1 MDHSYLLGK
10 PNTRICWPEEKI
22 IVVLSHLMLEQP
34 EGLNSKRFG
43 QIGELAPNQPP
54 GIK

>member
-1 MDHSYLLGK
+1 MNHSYLLGK
-10 PNTRICWPEEKI
+10 PNTRICCPEERKI
-22 IVVLSHLMLEQP
+22 MVLSHLALEEP
-34 EGLNSKRFG
+34 EGLNSKLFG